1 MINCLEDIFA
11 VHGFPVSIKTDNAPN
26 FISAEFEQYLHSRVI
41 RHATSLWPQSNGEV
55 KRQNRTLLKYMRIVQ
70 SQGKD
75 LKTELN
81 KFLLAYRTT
90 PHSTTGIAPAEMLF
104 RRKIRTKLPEMG

>member
-1 MINCLEDIFA
+1 MKII
-11 VHGFPVSIKTDNAPN
+11 
-26 FISAEFEQYLHSRVI
+26 
-41 RHATSLWPQSNGEV
+41 
-55 KRQNRTLLKYMRIVQ
+55 Q

-104 RRKIRTKLPEMG
+104 RRKIRTKLPEIKLADVFETIADFDIDTARQKDAEQKQEGKNWTKTKREELQWW